1 MNTGART
8 IIILLYIKECNFFY
22 LFYLTFGNINLL
34 NLLMHICNMTIEV
47 SKDLKYSIVYFSA
60 CNEEII
66 GNLTDFPNITYEEF
80 EIKSWNYGLWNY
92 GQVERWLFAIDL
104 RESSFNSRR

>member
-1 MNTGART
+1 MNTGAWT
-8 IIILLYIKECNFFY
+8 VIIPLYIKECNFFY

-47 SKDLKYSIVYFSA
+47 WKNLKYLIMYFSA

-66 GNLTDFPNITYEEF
+66 SDLTDFPNIYYEEF
-80 EIKSWNYGLWNY
+80 EIKP
-92 GQVERWLFAIDL
+92 
-104 RESSFNSRR
+104 